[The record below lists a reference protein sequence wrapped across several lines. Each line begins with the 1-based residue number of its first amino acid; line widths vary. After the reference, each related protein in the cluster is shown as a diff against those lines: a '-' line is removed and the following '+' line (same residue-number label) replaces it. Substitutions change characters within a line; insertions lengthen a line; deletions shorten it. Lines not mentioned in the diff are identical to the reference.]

1 MAELSFREAL
11 NQAIAEEMER
21 DPRVFIIGE
30 EVAEYDGA
38 YKVTQGL
45 LAKFGPKRVIDAP
58 ISENGFTGLGIGAAM
73 AGLRPIVEVMTFNFS
88 FVAFD
93 QIVNNAAKLRAM
105 SGGQITLP
113 LVIRGPNGAAHML
126 GAQHSHSV
134 EALYGHIP
142 GLKVCIPS
150 TPKDGKGLLKTAI
163 RDDNPVLVLESEML
177 YGTKGDVPEGEY
189 LIPLG
194 RGEIIHEGSDVTIVT
209 LGKMRYVS
217 LDAAKILAEQHDI
230 HAEVID
236 LRSVRPLDEQIVLD
250 SVRKTNRCVV
260 VEENWPFCG
269 IGAQI
274 TWLIQREAFDD
285 LDAPVERVTTLDVPM
300 PYADN
305 LEHAVMPQ
313 KERVIEAVRKVLY
326 L

>member
-1 MAELSFREAL
+1 MPEISFREAL

-21 DPRVFIIGE
+21 DPSVFILGE
-30 EVAEYDGA
+30 EVAQYDGA

-45 LAKFGPKRVIDAP
+45 LKRFGAKRVIDTP
-58 ISENGFTGLGIGAAM
+58 ISEAGFTGLAVGAAM
-73 AGLRPIVEVMTFNFS
+73 VGLRPIVEIMTFNFS

-93 QIVNNAAKLRAM
+93 PIISSAAKMRSM
-105 SGGQITLP
+105 SGGQFKVP
-113 LVIRGPNGAAHML
+113 MVIRGPNGAAHML

-163 RDDNPVLVLESEML
+163 RDDNPVLVLESELL
-177 YGTKGDVPEGEY
+177 YSKKGEVPEGEY

-194 RGEIIHEGSDVTIVT
+194 KGEIIHDGSDLTIIT
-209 LGKMRYVS
+209 LGKMRYVA
-217 LDAAKILAEQHDI
+217 LAAASMLLEEGIK
-230 HAEVID
+230 AEVID
-236 LRSVRPLDEQIVLD
+236 LRSVRPLDEEIIIE
-250 SVRKTNRCVV
+250 SVKRTNRCVV

-274 TWLIQREAFDD
+274 TYLIQQHAFDY
-285 LDAPVERVTTLDVPM
+285 LDSPVERVTSLDYPV
-300 PYADN
+300 PYADS
-305 LEHAVMPQ
+305 LEKAILPN
-313 KERVIEAVRKVLY
+313 KNRVVEAAKKVLY
-326 L
+326 R